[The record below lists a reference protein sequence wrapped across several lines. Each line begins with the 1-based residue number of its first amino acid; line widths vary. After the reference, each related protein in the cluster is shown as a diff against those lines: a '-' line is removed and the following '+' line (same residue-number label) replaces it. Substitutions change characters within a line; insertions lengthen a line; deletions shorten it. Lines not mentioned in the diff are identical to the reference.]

1 MYRSVYRYSSPKE
14 FTVMIRTVI
23 CMVFT
28 FFWVTA
34 FASDPVGANE
44 AYEQGNYEKAE
55 RLYRQAIDGDPENAK
70 LYFNLGNTLVN
81 LGKPD
86 EAVQAFTRFLTL
98 SETPEE
104 KALGEYN
111 IGHILSEKDQWQ
123 QAAKHFKRALYLNP
137 SDEDAKHNF
146 ELALKK
152 QQQNE
157 QQQQQQN
164 QPPPEPSAY
173 AKEMKRQAE
182 TLVDQRRYKEA
193 YELMQE
199 ALQTDETVAAFNN
212 FIQRINDIITIE
224 DN

>member
-1 MYRSVYRYSSPKE
+1 MYRSVYRYSSPKDYA
-14 FTVMIRTVI
+14 VMIRTVLCI
-23 CMVFT
+23 MFA
-28 FFWVTA
+28 FFWVNSS
-34 FASDPVGANE
+34 ASDPVEANE
-44 AYEQGNYEKAE
+44 AYEQGEYEKAE
-55 RLYRQAIDGDPENAK
+55 QLYRQAIDANPENAK

-86 EAVQAFTRFLTL
+86 EAIQTFTHFLTL

-111 IGHILSEKDQWQ
+111 IGHILSEKEQWQ
-123 QAAKHFKRALYLNP
+123 QAAKHYKRALYLNP

-152 QQQNE
+152 QQENE
-157 QQQQQQN
+157 QHQQQQN

-182 TLVDQRRYKEA
+182 ALVDQRRYKEA

-199 ALQTDETVAAFNN
+199 ALQTDQTVAAFND
-212 FIQRINDIITIE
+212 FIQRISDVITIE